1 MFGTYRALLAVMVVL
16 LHYGFVPY
24 SGQYAVFGF
33 FILSGYLMT
42 FIMQNNYGYSWRGIL
57 GYSLNR
63 FLRIY
68 PLYWVSCLLS
78 LLVLL
83 SLDPLY
89 TSDFNQ
95 NYFLPKT
102 LTQWFRNITLI
113 IGFNGPGVLISPA
126 WALTVELFFYLCI
139 GLGISR
145 NRIATI
151 TWFTISLF
159 YTLFLVLN
167 GASFDAR
174 YHTIGAASLP
184 FSTGAVIYHWRDKLR
199 RQLGLLANHDFSPAM
214 LFVLLIINWA
224 VAKLTGNLSLLGFYI
239 NYAICS
245 VIMITLFHRKTLPL
259 VSRKT
264 DNWLGALSY
273 PIYLIHYPL
282 AFLFLSIYKK
292 LGLGFEGPSILVFF
306 ISLPFLV
313 LLSWLMA
320 VTVERPVELLRSIIK
335 RSL

>member
-1 MFGTYRALLAVMVVL
+1 
-16 LHYGFVPY
+16 
-24 SGQYAVFGF
+24 
-33 FILSGYLMT
+33 
-42 FIMQNNYGYSWRGIL
+42 
-57 GYSLNR
+57 
-63 FLRIY
+63 
-68 PLYWVSCLLS
+68 
-78 LLVLL
+78 
-83 SLDPLY
+83 
-89 TSDFNQ
+89 
-95 NYFLPKT
+95 
-102 LTQWFRNITLI
+102 
-113 IGFNGPGVLISPA
+113 
-126 WALTVELFFYLCI
+126 LC
-139 GLGISR
+139 
-145 NRIATI
+145 
-151 TWFTISLF
+151 

-167 GASFDAR
+167 GASFDTR

-199 RQLGLLANHDFSPAM
+199 HQLGLLANHDFSPAM

-239 NYAICS
+239 NYAICA
-245 VIMITLFHRKTLPL
+245 VIMIALFHRKILPL

-282 AFLFLSIYKK
+282 AFVFLYIYKK

-306 ISLPFLV
+306 ISLPFLA

-320 VTVERPVELLRSIIK
+320 VSVERPVELLRSIIK